1 MQSLCNPDSNL
12 YYLIILADKM
22 KTVPDILSLGINF
35 RPIVM
40 INTVLVMPGV
50 SLMYN
55 ALQCNVGNVFQ
66 NDFDIKTFS
75 CVVIMCYFLFL

>member
-1 MQSLCNPDSNL
+1 
-12 YYLIILADKM
+12 M

-50 SLMYN
+50 SVMYN
-55 ALQCNVGNVFQ
+55 VTWVTCFKMIL
-66 NDFDIKTFS
+66 I
-75 CVVIMCYFLFL
+75 